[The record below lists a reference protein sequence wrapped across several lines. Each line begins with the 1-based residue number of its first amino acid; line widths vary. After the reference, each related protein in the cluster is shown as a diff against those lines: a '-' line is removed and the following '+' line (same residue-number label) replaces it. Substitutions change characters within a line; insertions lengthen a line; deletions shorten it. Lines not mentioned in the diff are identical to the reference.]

1 MARGPEAQPPGAM
14 LRSGAGQERRN
25 GAGARPGTT
34 ANLRAAMIGQG
45 S

>member
-1 MARGPEAQPPGAM
+1 MARGPEAPPPGVM
-14 LRSGAGQERRN
+14 LRSGAGQARRS
-25 GAGARPGTT
+25 GAGARAGTT